1 MASASCYFPKLT
13 FLTAPKCLPELC
25 SFESLG
31 HDSDR
36 TQVEK
41 QVAIWEFVHSYLK
54 TLIKDGH
61 HVIHS
66 VPIFTP
72 GVDLQFGLTSA
83 AFKVVTKTTVTISN
97 CRRAIPPADAPI
109 ILVVGMCHGR
119 QMLPLDI
126 KWLCAWII
134 STKNHKSIGTLGL
147 SRETFLEGVLLK
159 KLMFIN
165 KRTTIVPKM
174 ASVINGVWKFELAQW
189 SDHQMLAG
197 TDCAWK
203 LASADNGKLVYGWEH
218 RTSWSHEHEETSHDD
233 RNGEYALSCE

>member
-1 MASASCYFPKLT
+1 MT
-13 FLTAPKCLPELC
+13 FFADPKCITELC
-25 SFESLG
+25 TFDGLDN
-31 HDSDR
+31 DSDR
-36 TQVEK
+36 IQVEK
-41 QVAIWEFVHSYLK
+41 QVAIREFVQVYLK
-54 TLIKDGH
+54 TLVRDGH

-66 VPIFTP
+66 VPIFCP

-83 AFKVVTKTTVTISN
+83 EFKVITKTVVTVNN
-97 CRRAIPPADAPI
+97 CRRAIPLADAPV
-109 ILVVGMCHGR
+109 ILVLGMCGGR
-119 QMLPLDI
+119 PMPPIDI

-134 STKNHKSIGTLGL
+134 STKSNKTIGTLGL

-174 ASVINGVWKFELAQW
+174 ASVINGVWKFELSQW
-189 SDHQMLAG
+189 SDHSMLAG
-197 TDCAWK
+197 TDCRWK

-218 RTSWSHEHEETSHDD
+218 RTAWSHEHEETSQDD